1 MYGPE
6 TNRATA
12 SDLPQPEAHF
22 KLQSKN
28 FFDLAHG
35 QSPGWQATLPF
46 LGRLPAIVLSSAAAC
61 GNYSGLKPKAVPGS
75 A

>member
-1 MYGPE
+1 VDGSE
-6 TNRATA
+6 ANQATT
-12 SDLPQPEAHF
+12 SDLPQPQAHS

-35 QSPGWQATLPF
+35 QSPGWQAILPF
-46 LGRLPAIVLSSAAAC
+46 LGRLPAIVLSGAV
-61 GNYSGLKPKAVPGS
+61 GLVEISPAKPNAVRGS